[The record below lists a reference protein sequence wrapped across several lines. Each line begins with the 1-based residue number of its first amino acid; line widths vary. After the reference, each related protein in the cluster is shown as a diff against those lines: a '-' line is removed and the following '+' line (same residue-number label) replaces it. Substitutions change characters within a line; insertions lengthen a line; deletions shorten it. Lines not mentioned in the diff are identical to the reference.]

1 MGPTTD
7 SVVSSV
13 DDTNDFVMTPSPMT
27 EVGSYDELD
36 AALVF
41 CVPRL
46 PFKSAESYIML
57 SYGESAKEGHVRYT
71 DGSGLYV
78 APGSDDISGI
88 FGGSLNNSVMYN
100 GVTVYFYT
108 CGDHS
113 YAIWSYGGYS
123 YCYHA
128 AEDDVYSTVHRI
140 VETTAECNSAK

>member
-57 SYGESAKEGHVRYT
+57 SYGESAKEGMSGTQT
-71 DGSGLYV
+71 D
-78 APGSDDISGI
+78 PGCMLRRVQAISAV
-88 FGGSLNNSVMYN
+88 FSAVVL
-100 GVTVYFYT
+100 
-108 CGDHS
+108 
-113 YAIWSYGGYS
+113 
-123 YCYHA
+123 
-128 AEDDVYSTVHRI
+128 
-140 VETTAECNSAK
+140 TTQ